1 MFHSRNS
8 IETFCGDQV
17 AQRRKEY
24 SAEDNRL
31 IEEFLSAKKASSL
44 KLDAHVMKDE
54 VQESL
59 IEDGKY

>member
-1 MFHSRNS
+1 MFYSRNS

-24 SAEDNRL
+24 SAEDNSL
-31 IEEFLSAKKASSL
+31 IEEFLSAKKAS
-44 KLDAHVMKDE
+44 LDADVMKDE